1 MNITGGSDTSDQKI
15 KVGLVGTA
23 RPKTSLVAS
32 LLVAST
38 ILVVLLSGAAFL
50 WWLLLLRSSP
60 DDDSG
65 FHGPSAGGGG
75 GGGGD
80 PGGENGGWWNSV
92 VRFVNSIP
100 REVAIVAIVVLLLF
114 SLYVAAGIAFI
125 ASPRLQAAFFAG
137 SIFSFGPEEGEELK
151 QASYADQLPG
161 LINFRMVKEDDG
173 GPMIS
178 LGAWYVPPWPQPS
191 HFSTQGLP
199 TRIADLNLEADR
211 RLVVLCAHGSAGTR
225 AEPSRRKLYEVLA
238 RRLAYHVVAFE
249 YRGNGDS
256 SDGTAGAGPVRW
268 TCPALAEDAFIA
280 YSWLRVEKRVPPE
293 RILLWGHSLGTAVLV
308 EMLTTRTSGSGL
320 GSPLGAILEAALS
333 SMVDVIREANFGPAI
348 NCARAT
354 VPLLQRTVLSVLARS
369 PDFSF
374 DSLAKVDR
382 LPCPLLFLHA
392 TDDEEIEVELGRK
405 LFDAVKERAP
415 PAAKAKSRFQDFPS
429 GGHMDIVLQYEE
441 VVAEIV
447 RRFVASLATSSA

>member
-1 MNITGGSDTSDQKI
+1 M
-15 KVGLVGTA
+15 GTA

-38 ILVVLLSGAAFL
+38 ILVVLLSGAAVL

-65 FHGPSAGGGG
+65 FHGPS
-75 GGGGD
+75 GGGD
-80 PGGENGGWWNSV
+80 PGGENGSGGGSGWWDSV

-137 SIFSFGPEEGEELK
+137 SIFAFGPCEEGDEELK
-151 QASYADQLPG
+151 QANYAEQLPG

-178 LGAWYVPPWPQPS
+178 LGAWYVPPWLQPS

-280 YSWLRVEKRVPPE
+280 YSWLRVEKRVAPE

-308 EMLTTRTSGSGL
+308 EMLTTRLSGTSGSGL

-374 DSLAKVDR
+374 DSMAKVDR

-415 PAAKAKSRFQDFPS
+415 PAVSAKSRFQDFPS